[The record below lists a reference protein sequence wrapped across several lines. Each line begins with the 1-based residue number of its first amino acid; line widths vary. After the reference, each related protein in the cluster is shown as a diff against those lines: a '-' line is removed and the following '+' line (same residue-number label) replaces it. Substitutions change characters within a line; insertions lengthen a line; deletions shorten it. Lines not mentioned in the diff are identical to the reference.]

1 MALIVPNAT
10 ATGSGKKYLNINQA
24 EPDSVDLESLGNSAN
39 YIRSGGAITV
49 AASNAV
55 TVATGVA
62 VVGGVPYTFPARTVT
77 DDPDAT
83 SPRFDLVVARLTSG
97 SVSVVFITGTLDATN
112 PTLPRSTTVVESG
125 GSTANTYNPTTDA
138 LIASIYLPASTTLDT
153 SANLGNITDKRIIDA
168 RPVTYTAAS
177 APTATSKDVVGDMV
191 IYGDDAYIRMTS
203 TWIKMGESTDVE
215 QAKIPIGGMFAFAGT
230 AATSASP
237 NSAYYLECNGQGL
250 STTTYADLFSAIGY
264 SFPNPAD
271 GTYPTSGNFFLPN
284 LVGDM
289 GVVGALGT
297 SITSSRTTG
306 NSTATLDA
314 SKLPQHN
321 HTGTATIGTV
331 SGTLGGL
338 NHSHTVD
345 AHNHGISAHTHTIA
359 DHAHG
364 VPDHVHGAYG
374 DFSLPGAGYRFVRR
388 LSSYVTY
395 AIPLVANSGGSGMAV
410 DDNGAQPFTGPP
422 ATYVTTSGSGTLTT
436 GNNSVGTSTQNN
448 SGGLTANTNGPSS
461 PTVSTAIGNPALV
474 IANQGSVNPTISV
487 LSNSL
492 RVRWFIRYA

>member
-49 AASNAV
+49 AASNSV

-62 VVGGVPYTFPARTVT
+62 VIAGVPYTFPANTVA
-77 DDPDAT
+77 DAPDT
-83 SPRFDLVVARLTSG
+83 VSPRFDLVVARLTSG
-97 SVSVVFITGTLDATN
+97 SVSVVIITGTADGTN

-138 LIASIYLPASTTLDT
+138 LIASIYLLANINLDT
-153 SANLGNITDKRIIDA
+153 SANLGNIVDKRIIDA

-191 IYGDDAYIRMTS
+191 IFGEDAYIRMTS
-203 TWIKMGESTDVE
+203 SWIKMGESTDVE
-215 QAKIPIGGMFAFAGT
+215 QAKIPIGGMFAFAGS

-250 STTTYADLFSAIGY
+250 STATYASLFSAIGY
-264 SFPNPAD
+264 SFPNPGT
-271 GTYPTSGNFFLPN
+271 GTYPTSGNFYLPN

-289 GVVGALGT
+289 GVVGAIGT
-297 SITSSRTTG
+297 SITTSRTTG
-306 NSTATLDA
+306 SSTATLDA

-331 SGTLGGL
+331 AGTLSGL
-338 NHSHTVD
+338 DHTHTVD
-345 AHNHGISAHTHTIA
+345 AHNHGISAHTHTTASHSHGIP
-359 DHAHG
+359 DHEHG
-364 VPDHVHGAYG
+364 VYQ
-374 DFSLPGAGYRFVRR
+374 DFQSPGSGYRFVRR
-388 LSSYVTY
+388 LSTY
-395 AIPLVANSGGSGMAV
+395 ATYAVPLIANSGGSGMAV
-410 DDNGAQPFTGPP
+410 DDSGGYQYTGPP
-422 ATYVTTSGSGTLTT
+422 SLYMNTSGSGTLTT

-448 SGGLTANTNGPSS
+448 SLGLTANTNGPSS
-461 PTVSTAIGNPALV
+461 PTVSTAIGNPALT
-474 IANQGSVNPTISV
+474 IANNGSVNPTISV

>member
-49 AASNAV
+49 AASNSV

-62 VVGGVPYTFPARTVT
+62 VVAGVPYTFPASTVT
-77 DDPDAT
+77 DAPDAT
-83 SPRFDLVVARLTSG
+83 TPRFDLVVARLTSG
-97 SVSVVFITGTLDATN
+97 SVSVAFITGTADATN
-112 PTLPRSTTVVESG
+112 PTLPRSTTVVENG

-138 LIASIYLPASTTLDT
+138 LIASIYLPASSTLDT

-168 RPVTYTAAS
+168 RPVTYAAAS
-177 APTATSKDVVGDMV
+177 VPTATSKDVVGDMV
-191 IYGDDAYIRMTS
+191 IFGNDAYIRMTS
-203 TWIKMGESTDVE
+203 VWIKMGESTDVE
-215 QAKIPIGGMFAFAGT
+215 QAKIPIGGMFAFAGS
-230 AATSASP
+230 AATAASP

-250 STTTYADLFSAIGY
+250 STTGTYASLFSAIGY
-264 SFPNPAD
+264 SFPNPGT

-306 NSTATLDA
+306 SSTATLDA

-321 HTGTATIGTV
+321 HTGTATIGTI

-338 NHSHTVD
+338 THSHTVD
-345 AHNHGISAHTHTIA
+345 AHTHGITAHTHDTA
-359 DHAHG
+359 SHAHG
-364 VPDHVHGAYG
+364 VPDHVHGPLG
-374 DFSLPGAGYRFVRR
+374 DFAQPGAGFRFVRR
-388 LSSYVTY
+388 RTDY
-395 AIPLVANSGGSGMAV
+395 AGGYSIPVSTGTGMGVDDSGG
-410 DDNGAQPFTGPP
+410 PFTGPP
-422 ATYVTTSGSGTLTT
+422 AVYVNTSGSGTLST

-474 IANQGSVNPTISV
+474 IANQGSVNPTISI

>member
-39 YIRSGGAITV
+39 YIRSGGVITV

-55 TVATGVA
+55 TIATGVA
-62 VVGGVPYTFPARTVT
+62 VIGGTPYTFPASTVT
-77 DDPDAT
+77 DNPDST

-97 SVSVVFITGTLDATN
+97 SVSVVFITGTADGTN

-138 LIASIYLPASTTLDT
+138 LIASIYLLPSTSLDT
-153 SANLGNITDKRIIDA
+153 SANLGNIVDKRIINA

-177 APTATSKDVVGDMV
+177 APTATSKDVIGDMV
-191 IYGDDAYIRMTS
+191 IFGDDAYIRMTS
-203 TWIKMGESTDVE
+203 AWIKMGESTDVE
-215 QAKIPIGGMFAFAGT
+215 QAKLPIGGMFAFAGT
-230 AATSASP
+230 ATTAASP
-237 NSAYYLECNGQGL
+237 NSAYYLECNGQTL

-264 SFPNPAD
+264 SFPH
-271 GTYPTSGNFFLPN
+271 PTTGVYLTTGGSFYLPN
-284 LVGDM
+284 LTSDM
-289 GVVGALGT
+289 GVVGALGGT
-297 SITSSRTTG
+297 ITTSRTTG
-306 NSTATLDA
+306 SSTATLDI

-321 HTGTATIGTV
+321 HTGTVDVGSA
-331 SGTLGGL
+331 SGTPTGLG
-338 NHSHTVD
+338 HSHSVD
-345 AHNHGISAHTHTIA
+345 AHNHGITGHYHDTAS
-359 DHAHG
+359 HAHS

-374 DFSLPGAGYRFVRR
+374 DFSLPGAGYRFIRR
-388 LSSYVTY
+388 LGSYSSGF
-395 AIPLVANSGGSGMAV
+395 AIPAGSGSGIAV

-422 ATYVTTSGSGTLTT
+422 ATAVGTAGSGTLST
-436 GNNSVGTSTQNN
+436 GSNIGASSTQNN
-448 SGGLTANTNGPSS
+448 SGGLLANTNAPLS
-461 PTVSTAIGNPALV
+461 PTVTVTFGTKPLT

>member
-39 YIRSGGAITV
+39 YIRSGGAVTV

-62 VVGGVPYTFPARTVT
+62 VIGGVPYTFPAITVT
-77 DDPDAT
+77 DAPDAS

-97 SVSVVFITGTLDATN
+97 SVSVAFITGTLDATN

-153 SANLGNITDKRIIDA
+153 SANLGNIADKRIIDA
-168 RPVTYTAAS
+168 RPTTYAAAS
-177 APTATSKDVVGDMV
+177 IPTATSKDVVGDMV
-191 IYGDDAYIRMTS
+191 IFGDDAYIRMTS
-203 TWIKMGESTDVE
+203 VWIKMGESTDVE
-215 QAKIPIGGMFAFAGT
+215 QAKIPIGGMFAFAGS

-264 SFPNPAD
+264 SFPNSA
-271 GTYPTSGNFFLPN
+271 GAYPTSGNFFLPN

-297 SITSSRTTG
+297 SITTSRTTG
-306 NSTATLDA
+306 SSTATLDA

-331 SGTLGGL
+331 AGTLGGL
-338 NHSHTVD
+338 THSHTVD
-345 AHNHGISAHTHTIA
+345 AHNHGISGHYHDTANH
-359 DHAHG
+359 DHG
-364 VPDHVHGAYG
+364 VPDHVHGAYQ
-374 DFSLPGAGYRFVRR
+374 DFQLPGAGFRFIRR
-388 LSSYVTY
+388 LGSYSSGY
-395 AIPLVANSGGSGMAV
+395 AIPAGSGSGIAV
-410 DDNGAQPFTGPP
+410 DDNGGQPFTGPP
-422 ATYVTTSGSGTLTT
+422 ATYVYTSGSGTLST
-436 GNNSVGTSTQNN
+436 GSNIGASSTQNN

-461 PTVSTAIGNPALV
+461 PTVSTDIGNPALS
-474 IANQGSVNPTISV
+474 IANTGFVNPTISV

>member
-49 AASNAV
+49 AASNSI

-62 VVGGVPYTFPARTVT
+62 VIGGVPYTFPASTVT
-77 DDPDAT
+77 DAPDAT

-97 SVSVVFITGTLDATN
+97 SVSVVFIMGTLDATN

-177 APTATSKDVVGDMV
+177 APTATSKDVIGDMV
-191 IYGDDAYIRMTS
+191 IFGDDAYIRMTS
-203 TWIKMGESTDVE
+203 VWIKMGESTDVE
-215 QAKIPIGGMFAFAGT
+215 QAKIPIGGMFVFAGS

-250 STTTYADLFSAIGY
+250 STTTYASLFSAIGY
-264 SFPNPAD
+264 SFPNPGT
-271 GTYPTSGNFFLPN
+271 GTYPTSGNFYLPN

-289 GVVGALGT
+289 GVVGAIGT
-297 SITSSRTTG
+297 SITTSRTTG
-306 NSTATLDA
+306 NSTATLDIT
-314 SKLPQHN
+314 KLPQHN

-331 SGTLGGL
+331 AGTLGGL
-338 NHSHTVD
+338 THSHTVD
-345 AHNHGISAHTHTIA
+345 AHSHGITAHTHTIA

-364 VPDHVHGAYG
+364 VPDHVHGAYQ
-374 DFSLPGAGYRFVRR
+374 DFQLPGAGFRFIRR
-388 LSSYVTY
+388 LGSYSSGY
-395 AIPLVANSGGSGMAV
+395 AIPTGSGSGIAV
-410 DDNGAQPFTGPP
+410 DDNGGQPFTGPP
-422 ATYVTTSGSGTLTT
+422 ATYVYTSGSGTLTT
-436 GNNSVGTSTQNN
+436 GNNSVGTSTQSN

-461 PTVSTAIGNPALV
+461 PTVSTDIGNPALV

-487 LSNSL
+487 LSASI

>member
-39 YIRSGGAITV
+39 YIRSGGVITV

-55 TVATGVA
+55 TIATGVA
-62 VVGGVPYTFPARTVT
+62 VIGGTPYTFPERTVT
-77 DDPDAT
+77 DNPDST

-97 SVSVVFITGTLDATN
+97 SVSVAFITGTADGTN

-138 LIASIYLPASTTLDT
+138 LIASIYLLPSTPLDT

-168 RPVTYTAAS
+168 RPITYTAAS
-177 APTATSKDVVGDMV
+177 IPTATSKDVIGDMV

-203 TWIKMGESTDVE
+203 VWIKMGESTDVE

-230 AATSASP
+230 AATAASP

-250 STTTYADLFSAIGY
+250 STTTYASLFSAIGY
-264 SFPNPAD
+264 SFPNPAN
-271 GTYPTSGNFFLPN
+271 GIYPTSGNFYLPN

-289 GVVGALGT
+289 GVVGALGA

-314 SKLPQHN
+314 SKLPEHN

-331 SGTLGGL
+331 AGTLGGL

-345 AHNHGISAHTHTIA
+345 AHNHGINGHYHDTAS
-359 DHAHG
+359 HAHG
-364 VPDHVHGAYG
+364 VPDHVHGAYQ
-374 DFSLPGAGYRFVRR
+374 DFQLPGAGFRFIRR
-388 LSSYVTY
+388 RNDY
-395 AIPLVANSGGSGMAV
+395 NSGFVCPPGSGSGIGV

-422 ATYVTTSGSGTLTT
+422 ATYVTTSGSGTLST
-436 GNNSVGTSTQNN
+436 GSNIGASSTQNN

-474 IANQGSVNPTISV
+474 IANRGSVNPTISV

>member
-49 AASNAV
+49 AASNSV

-62 VVGGVPYTFPARTVT
+62 VIGGVPYTFPASTVT
-77 DDPDAT
+77 DAPDAT
-83 SPRFDLVVARLTSG
+83 SPRFDLVVARLASG
-97 SVSVVFITGTLDATN
+97 SVSVAFITGTLDATN

-125 GSTANTYNPTTDA
+125 GSTLNTYNPTTDA

-153 SANLGNITDKRIIDA
+153 SANLGNIADKRIIDA

-203 TWIKMGESTDVE
+203 VWIKMGESTDVE
-215 QAKIPIGGMFAFAGT
+215 QAKIPIGGMFAFAGS

-250 STTTYADLFSAIGY
+250 STTTYASLFSAIGY
-264 SFPNPAD
+264 SFPNPAN
-271 GTYPTSGNFFLPN
+271 GTYPTSGNFYLPN

-306 NSTATLDA
+306 LTNAVLDA

-331 SGTLGGL
+331 AGSLGGL
-338 NHSHTVD
+338 NHSHSVD
-345 AHNHGISAHTHTIA
+345 AHTHGITAHTHDTSSHSHNI
-359 DHAHG
+359 DN
-364 VPDHVHGAYG
+364 HVHGAYQ
-374 DFSLPGAGYRFVRR
+374 DFQLPGAGFRFIRR
-388 LSSYVTY
+388 LSSYSSGY
-395 AIPLVANSGGSGMAV
+395 AIPAGSGSGIAV
-410 DDNGAQPFTGPP
+410 DDNGGQAFTGPP
-422 ATYVTTSGSGTLTT
+422 AVAMGTAGSGTLST
-436 GNNSVGTSTQNN
+436 GTNLNGANVTQNN
-448 SGGLTANTNGPSS
+448 VGGLTANTNGPSS
-461 PTVSTAIGNPALV
+461 PTVSTAIGNPALS
-474 IANQGSVNPTISV
+474 INNQGFVNPTISV

>member
-49 AASNAV
+49 AASNSV

-62 VVGGVPYTFPARTVT
+62 VIGGVPYTFPASTVT
-77 DDPDAT
+77 DAPDAT
-83 SPRFDLVVARLTSG
+83 SPRFDLVVARLTAG
-97 SVSVVFITGTLDATN
+97 SVSVVFITGTVDATN

-153 SANLGNITDKRIIDA
+153 SANLGNIADKRIIDA
-168 RPVTYTAAS
+168 SPVTYTAAS

-203 TWIKMGESTDVE
+203 VWIKMGESTDVE
-215 QAKIPIGGMFAFAGT
+215 QAKIPIGGMFAFAGS

-250 STTTYADLFSAIGY
+250 STTTYASLFSAIGY
-264 SFPNPAD
+264 SFPNPGKGA
-271 GTYPTSGNFFLPN
+271 YPTSGNFYLPN

-306 NSTATLDA
+306 NSTVTLDA

-331 SGTLGGL
+331 AGTLGGI

-345 AHNHGISAHTHTIA
+345 AHNHGINGHYHNTASH
-359 DHAHG
+359 DHG
-364 VPDHVHGAYG
+364 VPDHVHGAYQ
-374 DFSLPGAGYRFVRR
+374 DFQLPGAGFRFIRR
-388 LSSYVTY
+388 LGSYSSGF
-395 AIPLVANSGGSGMAV
+395 AIPTGSGSGIAV
-410 DDNGAQPFTGPP
+410 DDNGGQAFTGPP
-422 ATYVTTSGSGTLTT
+422 AVYVNTSGSGTLST
-436 GNNSVGTSTQNN
+436 GSNIGASSTQNN

-461 PTVSTAIGNPALV
+461 PTVSTAIGNPALS
-474 IANQGSVNPTISV
+474 INNQGFVNPTISV